1 MNEKLKIKVLFE
13 ISQIAKLLDSHKP
26 LLDLCR
32 IRTPDLIEISAAAMF
47 LHSFYNGIE
56 NILRL
61 IVKVYDDKLPNDNK
75 WHIEL
80 LGRAFVSNQN
90 RKNVF
95 RKEILEKMEE
105 YLKFRHFVRHS
116 YGFQLEWERMEDLI
130 IDINDIWKIIEEDI
144 DNFIKSN

>member
-1 MNEKLKIKVLFE
+1 LNEKLKIKVLFE